1 MSALVLDAGAFVAV
15 ERDDRALIARL
26 RVAQRH
32 GVELRS
38 SAIVVAQVWRDAQGR
53 QARLARLLRSVD
65 VRPVDDEAGRA
76 AGVLVGRA
84 GTQDPID
91 GTLVLIARSGDR
103 ILTSDPQD
111 IQRLVSAAGRPVPVI
126 RC

>member
-1 MSALVLDAGAFVAV
+1 MSAPLLDAGAFVAV
-15 ERDDRALIARL
+15 EGDDRAVVARL
-26 RVAQRH
+26 RAAQRH
-32 GVELRS
+32 GMELRS
-38 SAIVVAQVWRDAQGR
+38 NAIVVAQVWRDPQSR
-53 QARLARLLRSVD
+53 QARLLRGVD

-76 AGVLVGRA
+76 AGVLIGQA

-91 GTLVLIARSGDR
+91 ATLVLVAYPGDR

-111 IQRLVSAAGRPVPVI
+111 IQRLVSAAGRSVPVI

>member
-1 MSALVLDAGAFVAV
+1 MSALVLDAGAFLAV

-38 SAIVVAQVWRDAQGR
+38 SAIVVAQVWRDPRGR
-53 QARLARLLRSVD
+53 QVQLARLLRGVD

-76 AGVLVGRA
+76 TGVLIGKA
-84 GTQDPID
+84 STQDPID
-91 GTLVLIARSGDR
+91 ATLVLVAHSGDR
-103 ILTSDPQD
+103 IVTSDPQD
-111 IQRLVSAAGRPVPVI
+111 IQHLASVAGRSVAIV

>member
-1 MSALVLDAGAFVAV
+1 VSSLVLDAGVFVAV

-32 GVELRS
+32 GMELRS
-38 SAIVVAQVWRDAQGR
+38 NAIVVAQVWRDPQGR

-65 VRPVDDEAGRA
+65 IRPVDDEVGRA
-76 AGVLVGRA
+76 AGVLIGQA

-91 GTLVLIARSGDR
+91 ATLMLLAHPGDR

-111 IQRLVSAAGRPVPVI
+111 IQRLVNAAGRSVPVI

>member
-1 MSALVLDAGAFVAV
+1 MSSLVFDAGVFVAV

-32 GVELRS
+32 GMELRS
-38 SAIVVAQVWRDAQGR
+38 NAIIVAQVWRDPQGR
-53 QARLARLLRSVD
+53 QARLAPLLRSVD
-65 VRPVDDEAGRA
+65 VRPVDDEVGRT
-76 AGVLVGRA
+76 AGVLIGQA

-91 GTLVLIARSGDR
+91 ATLVLVAHPGDR

-111 IQRLVSAAGRPVPVI
+111 IQCLVNAAGRSVPVI

>member
-1 MSALVLDAGAFVAV
+1 
-15 ERDDRALIARL
+15 
-26 RVAQRH
+26 
-32 GVELRS
+32 
-38 SAIVVAQVWRDAQGR
+38 VWRDPQGR

-65 VRPVDDEAGRA
+65 IRPVDDEVGRA
-76 AGVLVGRA
+76 AGVLIGQA

-91 GTLVLIARSGDR
+91 ATLMLLAHPGDR

-111 IQRLVSAAGRPVPVI
+111 IQRLVNAAGRSVPVI

>member
-1 MSALVLDAGAFVAV
+1 MSALVLDAGAFVAA

-26 RVAQRH
+26 RVAQRR

-38 SAIVVAQVWRDAQGR
+38 NAIVVAQVWRDSRGR
-53 QARLARLLRSVD
+53 QAQLARLLRSVD
-65 VRPVDDEAGRA
+65 VRPVDNEAGRA
-76 AGVLVGRA
+76 AGVLIGQA

-91 GTLVLIARSGDR
+91 ATLVLLAHTGDR

-111 IQRLVSAAGRPVPVI
+111 IQRLLNAAGRSVTVI
-126 RC
+126 PC

>member
-1 MSALVLDAGAFVAV
+1 VSSLVLDAGVFVAV

-32 GVELRS
+32 GMELRS
-38 SAIVVAQVWRDAQGR
+38 NAIVVAQVWRDPQGR

-65 VRPVDDEAGRA
+65 VRSVDDEVGRA
-76 AGVLVGRA
+76 AGVLIGQA

-91 GTLVLIARSGDR
+91 ATLMLLAHPGDR
-103 ILTSDPQD
+103 ILTSDTQD
-111 IQRLVSAAGRPVPVI
+111 IQRLVNAAGRSVPVI

>member
-1 MSALVLDAGAFVAV
+1 MSALVLDTGAFVAV
-15 ERDDRALIARL
+15 ERDDRALVARL

-38 SAIVVAQVWRDAQGR
+38 NAIVVAQVWRDTRGR

-76 AGVLVGRA
+76 AGVLIGQA

-91 GTLVLIARSGDR
+91 ATLVLVARSGDR

-111 IQRLVSAAGRPVPVI
+111 IQRLVSAAGRSVPVI
-126 RC
+126 HC

>member
-1 MSALVLDAGAFVAV
+1 MSALILDAGAFLAA

-38 SAIVVAQVWRDAQGR
+38 SAIVVAQVWRDPRGR
-53 QARLARLLRSVD
+53 QVLLARLLRGVD

-76 AGVLVGRA
+76 AGVLIGKA
-84 GTQDPID
+84 STQDPID
-91 GTLVLIARSGDR
+91 ATLVLVAHSGDR

-111 IQRLVSAAGRPVPVI
+111 IQHLAGVAGRSVTII

>member
-1 MSALVLDAGAFVAV
+1 VSALVLDAGAFVAA

-38 SAIVVAQVWRDAQGR
+38 NAIVAAQVWRDPQGR

-65 VRPVDDEAGRA
+65 VRPVDDETGRA
-76 AGVLVGRA
+76 AGVLIGRA

-91 GTLVLIARSGDR
+91 ATLVLVAHAGDR

-111 IQRLVSAAGRPVPVI
+111 IQRLVSAAGRSVPVI
-126 RC
+126 PC

>member
-1 MSALVLDAGAFVAV
+1 VSALVLDAGALLAA
-15 ERDDRALIARL
+15 ERNDRALIAQL
-26 RVAQRH
+26 RVAQRR

-38 SAIVVAQVWRDAQGR
+38 NAIVVAQVWRDPAGR
-53 QARLARLLRSVD
+53 QARLARLLRGVD

-76 AGVLVGRA
+76 AGVLIGQA

-91 GTLVLIARSGDR
+91 ATLVLVAHSGDR
-103 ILTSDPQD
+103 ILTSDPLD
-111 IQRLVSAAGRPVPVI
+111 IQRLASAAGRSVAVI

>member
-1 MSALVLDAGAFVAV
+1 MG
-15 ERDDRALIARL
+15 
-26 RVAQRH
+26 
-32 GVELRS
+32 LRS
-38 SAIVVAQVWRDAQGR
+38 TAIVIAQVWRDPQGR

-76 AGVLVGRA
+76 AGVLIGQA

-91 GTLVLIARSGDR
+91 ATLVLLARPGAR

-111 IQRLVSAAGRPVPVI
+111 IQRLVRATGRSVPVI